1 MEKVLAEVFFIPSRY
16 IMKFKV
22 VMITLSLLLSNSVFS
37 ESQDKVGCF
46 VVNESF
52 FAGEPTLLTVPQVAL
67 SSDSLTLAQLYQNG
81 KFELLI
87 GNAIIIT
94 PTLVKPW
101 VAAFNVIVRKEDGT
115 EIFIRSSQRENNK
128 GIMSTHLSLDNG
140 FKNGKLTIECNSIQ
154 S

>member
-1 MEKVLAEVFFIPSRY
+1 MKVKIVI
-16 IMKFKV
+16 I
-22 VMITLSLLLSNSVFS
+22 ICSLLISNSVFS

-52 FAGEPTLLTVPQVAL
+52 LVGEPTLLKVPMIVL
-67 SSDSLTLAQLYQNG
+67 PKDSSTLVPLYQNG

-87 GNAIIIT
+87 GSAVIIT

-101 VAAFNVIVRKEDGT
+101 VATFKVIVRKGNGQ
-115 EIFIRSSQRENNK
+115 EILIRSSQRENYK
-128 GIMSTHLSLDNG
+128 GIMNTHFSLDNG
-140 FKNGKLTIECNSIQ
+140 FENGKLTIECNSIQ